1 MPISDLLSIER
12 GEPTPE
18 EEEDEYHRRREQIQM
33 NPRRKQQPNS
43 MIETP
48 VRLSKEPSPAAH
60 NRKPGHHRVVSTAA
74 GIQKAGRESEEHSEE
89 GMGHADHTK
98 KMASN
103 YPPSNSLK
111 SKSLKIQKGGNLT
124 YEEHVA
130 SKKPYKL
137 VVDRSKKPEEEARRV
152 QSRLG
157 HHRRREI
164 EEEEEREEENR
175 PQIEHR
181 DILME
186 LDDEIFRT
194 LDHEQFGILSARSKE
209 VNQLVTVIRKCTHPR
224 LTRYSNPADR
234 PGARHNDR
242 QLQDRKNARQG
253 RVWEGEFGDAQA
265 GAQARRDK
273 IDEQAVPERRALQE
287 EGHAGGRDPE
297 AHSPPERR

>member
-1 MPISDLLSIER
+1 MPGKHTAQSVPISDLHSIER
-12 GEPTPE
+12 GEPAPE
-18 EEEDEYHRRREQIQM
+18 EEEEDYHRRREQISM

-48 VRLSKEPSPAAH
+48 VRFSKEPSPAAQ
-60 NRKPGHHRVVSTAA
+60 NRKSGHQRVVSTAA
-74 GIQKAGRESEEHSEE
+74 GIQKVGRESEEHSEE
-89 GMGHADHTK
+89 GLGMPDPTK
-98 KMASN
+98 KMAAN

-137 VVDRSKKPEEEARRV
+137 VVDRSKKPEEEVRRV

-194 LDHEQFGILSARSKE
+194 LDHEHFGMLSARSKE
-209 VNQLVTVIRKCTHPR
+209 VNQMVTLIRKCTP
-224 LTRYSNPADR
+224 LLLNSCSNKSYR
-234 PGARHNDR
+234 TSARND
-242 QLQDRKNARQG
+242 
-253 RVWEGEFGDAQA
+253 
-265 GAQARRDK
+265 
-273 IDEQAVPERRALQE
+273 
-287 EGHAGGRDPE
+287 H
-297 AHSPPERR
+297 

>member
-1 MPISDLLSIER
+1 MGQAGRLNLKLINDYEERKAFSLVSSINNTQKNLHDPMALRARDIS
-12 GEPTPE
+12 
-18 EEEDEYHRRREQIQM
+18 
-33 NPRRKQQPNS
+33 
-43 MIETP
+43 
-48 VRLSKEPSPAAH
+48 SKESPLGMHEINDLRFLAQQQKKMIKAGVNIDNLFLDGGTGGPGKISIGSAVHNKKPSPAAH

-234 PGARHNDR
+234 PGA
-242 QLQDRKNARQG
+242 
-253 RVWEGEFGDAQA
+253 
-265 GAQARRDK
+265 
-273 IDEQAVPERRALQE
+273 
-287 EGHAGGRDPE
+287 
-297 AHSPPERR
+297 